1 VRPATAPPYHRDMA
15 RRRAPTPPAS
25 TPPPAAPV
33 DPALLRTQ
41 RICERRAFRERD
53 LGIGRDVAELA
64 RQVRRDGERRGT
76 FAEAWLAHMPAEL
89 VEDTWIESAT
99 PVQMVVGVPGAAT
112 AFAVDRALRT
122 GALARLRQALHAP
135 GLRVRTR
142 IGRSPA

>member
-1 VRPATAPPYHRDMA
+1 MRGATPPPYHGCMA
-15 RRRAPTPPAS
+15 RRRAPTDPVPERPA
-25 TPPPAAPV
+25 AAPV

-41 RICERRAFRERD
+41 RMCERRAFRERD
-53 LGIGRDVAELA
+53 LGIGREVAELA

-76 FAEAWLAHMPAEL
+76 FAEAWLAHMPPDLAA
-89 VEDTWIESAT
+89 DTWIESAT